1 MELQAFELVLL
12 RRPPTPPV
20 LDEAAL
26 EQNQREHLAYYA
38 KLRADGTVLTNG
50 PLLDQPD
57 ESLRA
62 LVFFR
67 TGSLETARQLAEQ
80 DPAVQAG
87 RFTVEDGASPSPTTR
102 RAWTR
107 RGMVMDGGYRS
118 VRMRVGGRPDV

>member
-80 DPAVQAG
+80 DPAILAG
-87 RFTVEDGASPSPTTR
+87 RFTVEVMTYWCNLDTMRLPGR
-102 RAWTR
+102 RFTL
-107 RGMVMDGGYRS
+107 
-118 VRMRVGGRPDV
+118 PDD